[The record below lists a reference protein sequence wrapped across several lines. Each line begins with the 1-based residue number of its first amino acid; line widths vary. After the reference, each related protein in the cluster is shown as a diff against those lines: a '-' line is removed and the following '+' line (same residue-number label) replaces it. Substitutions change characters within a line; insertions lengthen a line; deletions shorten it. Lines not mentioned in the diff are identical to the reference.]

1 MGKKEVQR
9 IKVRYQNKTELQLW
23 SVEERVS
30 RGRRSCDPTSRLRAW
45 ESRKT
50 PLARWDSKESFLL
63 LRLPCLLQK
72 TKNPT
77 ALGVSDK
84 ICPDTDSLTTST
96 VLRGQYSS
104 HYILYLYLILSPQE
118 VHNFQIIPSPKNM
131 LNIPIPTLPQKEHFY
146 TLVHHNQSLIV
157 INKILFIHS
166 LANVSLIETWFFSED
181 TVSPAPLLGGE
192 FFSPTVCPSCY
203 SLPTPVHWLVFL
215 LKSPTFSNMLS
226 DYTTYSPVTAEI

>member
-63 LRLPCLLQK
+63 LCLPCLLQK

-84 ICPDTDSLTTST
+84 IDLTWCYQMDSHYNVGGGKNLPCLNTIARLRGECMWIALPLCIIFLVPGFQISLPSSSHLPEFSFDCLLCYFQNLSLTLVWRSREKWVYTSC
-96 VLRGQYSS
+96 LD
-104 HYILYLYLILSPQE
+104 LMWP
-118 VHNFQIIPSPKNM
+118 
-131 LNIPIPTLPQKEHFY
+131 PTMACWEKKGIWGE
-146 TLVHHNQSLIV
+146 
-157 INKILFIHS
+157 
-166 LANVSLIETWFFSED
+166 
-181 TVSPAPLLGGE
+181 TVSSWNPCSATNLYDIYDLRKC
-192 FFSPTVCPSCY
+192 V
-203 SLPTPVHWLVFL
+203 
-215 LKSPTFSNMLS
+215 
-226 DYTTYSPVTAEI
+226 